1 MRMNGLGTNFGKG
14 IVDRNQ
20 VRKDNSKVLRVCLIW
35 DIFEK
40 NNYGETGSIAFVKGL
55 PFILALT
62 SFGHR
67 SKGYKT

>member
-40 NNYGETGSIAFVKGL
+40 
-55 PFILALT
+55 
-62 SFGHR
+62 
-67 SKGYKT
+67 